1 MTMAFSLKNKNRR
14 ICSAVHRAVSIRK
27 LDSLPVNHPK
37 PVIIVGTVDKHVRGA
52 FSEKP
57 NDRPILKNVTDGLS
71 IVNTLSGNSNKD

>member
-52 FSEKP
+52 FSEKL
-57 NDRPILKNVTDGLS
+57 NYRPILKNDNRRS
-71 IVNTLSGNSNKD
+71 EYRQYPFRK